1 VRRLK
6 ASPSGKRPEKTTS
19 ATTERASNASERT
32 GRARSVCVG
41 KTETSGSTNAARL
54 MSMTRAKRK
63 QTCGQLDAKTGS
75 RSKRAKLERIER
87 ADDELIGGLVSLCD
101 ATRAREQGGQ
111 LNADYGNLEFPRTQP
126 RRETRRETLDRLKR
140 DANEAQSALL
150 GTLCEDAL
158 WRVCSFLSA
167 KDLASLE
174 CTSAYFR
181 NPSRSTDRGLS
192 MAECVARER
201 LRPVASDDMPPFYR

>member
-6 ASPSGKRPEKTTS
+6 ASPAGKRLEKTTS
-19 ATTERASNASERT
+19 ATTTRASNASERA
-32 GRARSVCVG
+32 GRARSACARE
-41 KTETSGSTNAARL
+41 TERSESTNAKRL
-54 MSMTRAKRK
+54 MSTTRAKRK
-63 QTCGQLDAKTGS
+63 RTRGPLDVKTGS
-75 RSKRAKLERIER
+75 RSKRARLERVER
-87 ADDELIGGLVSLCD
+87 AEDELVGGVVSLCD
-101 ATRAREQGGQ
+101 ATRTREQDGQ
-111 LNADYGNLEFPRTQP
+111 LNADYGNVEFPRRQL

-150 GTLCEDAL
+150 GTLCEGAL

-181 NPSRSTDRGLS
+181 NPSRITDRGLS

-201 LRPVASDDMPPFYR
+201 LRPIASDDMPPFYR